1 MATIKKYEIDM
12 LNVGAADA
20 FLIHAFAISED
31 GSEIEYVVL
40 VDAGN
45 EGDGEKIIEHIK
57 KYYNQQ
63 YLDLVI
69 ISHCDID
76 HYGGMKQLIDEH
88 KSKRSSFEIKRV
100 WVHDPYKH
108 VDVDDVKYV
117 RNQKTLRERLN
128 AAYAFNDDSNLLEML
143 DYAKIPR
150 EEVYTGDICPAL
162 NITVLGP
169 DLEYYESLI
178 PEFRVNLDFKD
189 EQQDDVY
196 DSYDCFRLTEDCF
209 YSKTLDDAD
218 DDCSA
223 VNQSSIVFLF
233 EADGHKMLFTGDA
246 GKAALRRVIN
256 KDKERNFVNV
266 SWLKVPHHGS
276 KHNLDNSI
284 ISHFHP
290 TISFISTEK
299 IGKYANQCTI
309 NALKKVSDVYSTH
322 KTGTLQYQHRTSDR
336 EGYSTAKPL

>member
-1 MATIKKYEIDM
+1 M

-20 FLIHAFAISED
+20 FLIHAFAMSEN

-57 KYYNQQ
+57 KYYNKQ

-69 ISHCDID
+69 ISHCDVD
-76 HYGGMKQLIDEH
+76 HYGGMKRLIDEH
-88 KSKRSSFEIKRV
+88 NSKRNSFEIRQV

-108 VDVDDVKYV
+108 VDVDDVKSV
-117 RNQKTLRERLN
+117 RNHKTLRERLN
-128 AAYAFNDDSNLLEML
+128 AAYAFNDGSNLLDML
-143 DYAKIPR
+143 DSAKIPR
-150 EEVYTGDICPAL
+150 KEVYTGDGYPAL

-169 DLEYYESLI
+169 DLEFYKSLI

-218 DDCSA
+218 DDSSA

-233 EADGHKMLFTGDA
+233 EADGCKMIFTGDA
-246 GKAALRRVIN
+246 GKTALHRIVDN
-256 KDKERNFVNV
+256 DNTRNLVNV

-290 TISFISTEK
+290 IVSYISTEK
-299 IGKYANQCTI
+299 LGKHANRCTI
-309 NALKKVSDVYSTH
+309 NALKKVGNVYSTH
-322 KTGTLQYQHRTSDR
+322 KTGTLQYQHNTPDR